1 MLIVIPA
8 QAGIQTF
15 KSRPSPIN
23 SCGIEIRD
31 SHFRG
36 NDGGGFLVFPKMHI
50 IQNPVIPTKQ
60 KIKNS
65 NLKSRPSLPCGNP
78 TYLVSVLFLVSGD
91 F

>member
-1 MLIVIPA
+1 
-8 QAGIQTF
+8 F
-15 KSRPSPIN
+15 KLRFFPIN
-23 SCGIEIRD
+23 FCRIKILD
-31 SHFRG
+31 SRFRG

>member
-1 MLIVIPA
+1 
-8 QAGIQTF
+8 F
-15 KSRPSPIN
+15 KLQFFPIN
-23 SCGIEIRD
+23 SCRIKILD

-65 NLKSRPSLPCGNP
+65 NLKSRHSRAGGNP
-78 TYLVSVLFLVSGD
+78 ACSVSVLFLVSGD

>member
-1 MLIVIPA
+1 MHIIQNPVIPTK
-8 QAGIQTF
+8 QKIKNSNL
-15 KSRPSPIN
+15 KSRPS
-23 SCGIEIRD
+23 
-31 SHFRG
+31 
-36 NDGGGFLVFPKMHI
+36 LKMHI

>member
-1 MLIVIPA
+1 
-8 QAGIQTF
+8 
-15 KSRPSPIN
+15 
-23 SCGIEIRD
+23 
-31 SHFRG
+31 
-36 NDGGGFLVFPKMHI
+36 MHI